1 MTQITILN
9 DVEVTLLEVMGS
21 DSTIADA
28 ARVSL
33 SPNRVDRLRDP
44 GLINTLLKKKHGSP
58 FEHTYLKFHIKAP
71 IFAFREFHRHRIG
84 WSYNE
89 ISGRYVRLPSE
100 FYIPAEDRP
109 LINAGT
115 SMNPKFVQ
123 ALSQD
128 VRMVERNLRLQYQA
142 AWNTYEK
149 LIDKGIANEVA
160 RSVLPVGIM
169 SQMIASCNVRSL
181 LHFLSLRTDDEL
193 AAYPSKPQYEI
204 ELIAR
209 KMEYHLQQYFPSVYE
224 SFNENGR
231 VAP

>member
-1 MTQITILN
+1 MTQITIFN
-9 DVEVTLLEVMGS
+9 DVEVTLLEVNGS
-21 DSTIADA
+21 DATIADA

-33 SPNRVDRLRDP
+33 NPEEIDRKKDP

-89 ISGRYVRLPSE
+89 ISGRYVKLPGE
-100 FYIPAEDRP
+100 FYIPAEKRP

-115 SMNPKFVQ
+115 SMNPRFVE
-123 ALSQD
+123 ATSQD

-149 LIDKGIANEVA
+149 LIDKDIANEVA

-204 ELIAR
+204 ELVAR
-209 KMEYHLQQYFPSVYE
+209 KMEEYLMVGFPLVYKA
-224 SFNENGR
+224 FNENGR